1 MKTNP
6 LADAW
11 LVLVLAMAFGA
22 SLAAVQAALKPR
34 IDANKLNDTM
44 SQVPVLVQGASRGER
59 ILVGDTPVYRAVD
72 VAGMLVG
79 WVVPASGQG
88 FADRIELL
96 VGLDATAARI
106 TGLYVLDQK
115 ETPGL
120 GDNVTREDWRKQFV
134 GKPTTPPLQVRK
146 GAAQAPHEIEAVT
159 GATIS
164 SESVTAIVNAAVRTL
179 RDQLAAGALR

>member
-1 MKTNP
+1 MKTHR

-44 SQVPVLVQGASRGER
+44 SQVPMLVPGAARGER
-59 ILVGDTPVYRAVD
+59 LVVVHAPLYRAVD
-72 VAGMLVG
+72 ATGMLVG

-88 FADRIELL
+88 FADRIEVL
-96 VGLDATAARI
+96 VGLDARAHRL

-120 GDNVTREDWRKQFV
+120 GDNVTREGWRTQFV
-134 GKPTTPPLQVRK
+134 GKPTDQPLQVRK

-164 SESVTAIVNAAVRTL
+164 SESVTAIVNAAVRRL
-179 RDQLAAGALR
+179 REQLAAGTLR